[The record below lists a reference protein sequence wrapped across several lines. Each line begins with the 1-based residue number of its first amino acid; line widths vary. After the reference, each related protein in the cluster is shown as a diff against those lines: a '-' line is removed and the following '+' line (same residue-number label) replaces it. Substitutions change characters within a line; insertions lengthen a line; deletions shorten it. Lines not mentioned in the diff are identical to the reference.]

1 MECLAD
7 RRYQF
12 WWFANRQRSKV
23 ISKLGR
29 IMQPKLLR
37 CHKEGL
43 LEPFIGH
50 SDHFGWITISI
61 NHPVES
67 ILAQNDYQEQ
77 LMRSNGPI
85 SNVRPRIAWQTLHAW
100 SQFCRLTLCT
110 ATALNWELR
119 LNFFGER
126 RFKLPNASHIIS
138 LRTSWDEMPSTFSAN
153 LRGSQKAQGGHSFL
167 WANFL
172 DFEVSCAYFFLLS
185 IIFIWSYL
193 YILRHLGDLFFLV
206 KQSLR

>member
-29 IMQPKLLR
+29 VMQPKLLR

-61 NHPVES
+61 NHPIES

-100 SQFCRLTLCT
+100 SQFCRGFDTLHS
-110 ATALNWELR
+110 NS
-119 LNFFGER
+119 
-126 RFKLPNASHIIS
+126 FKLRVEAEFLVKGVS
-138 LRTSWDEMPSTFSAN
+138 TSKCFSQHFIANPWDAMPSTFRQISRK
-153 LRGSQKAQGGHSFL
+153 LKGWTRSFVFVGRL
-167 WANFL
+167 FRISGIVCIFFYWASF
-172 DFEVSCAYFFLLS
+172 
-185 IIFIWSYL
+185 YL
-193 YILRHLGDLFFLV
+193 ILPVHLETPWRFFLV